1 MASGER
7 TRSSD
12 PERGAVLVEFA
23 LILPILT
30 MLLLG
35 IVSGAVAWNDNLA
48 LSQGARVA
56 GRQAVTLPLPA
67 TLTTATMD
75 VWLDAVADQAVSASE
90 GKLEAG
96 VSGRAVCVAYVHPA
110 GASPDQTFKRELSG
124 AGSGTRTSGST
135 PCFDDGQGD
144 TERRVQVVLQRD
156 GVLDVGLRRMTLSL
170 RRQVVYRYEA
180 HVGL

>member
-1 MASGER
+1 MRRVLGPRGEV
-7 TRSSD
+7 D
-12 PERGAVLVEFA
+12 RGAVLVEFA

-56 GRQAVTLPLPA
+56 GRQAVTIPLPA
-67 TLTTATMD
+67 LVNATTMQP
-75 VWLDAVADQAVSASE
+75 WLDHVADRAVASSE
-90 GKLEAG
+90 GKMDVG
-96 VSGRAVCVAYVHPA
+96 VDGRAVCVAFVYPA
-110 GASPDQTFKRELSG
+110 GATAGQTFKRVS
-124 AGSGTRTSGST
+124 SGSAVPT
-135 PCFDDGQGD
+135 YDAAPCFDDGQD
-144 TERRVQVVLQRD
+144 ATERRVQVVLQRD
-156 GVLDVGLRRMTLSL
+156 GVLDIGFKRMTLSL

>member
-1 MASGER
+1 MLRG
-7 TRSSD
+7 RSPHPD
-12 PERGAVLVEFA
+12 GERGAVLVEFA
-23 LILPILT
+23 LILPVLT

-35 IVSGAVAWNDNLA
+35 IISGAVAWNDNLA

-67 TLTTATMD
+67 SLTTETMA
-75 VWLDAVADQAVSASE
+75 VWLDEVADRAVASSE
-90 GKLEAG
+90 GKMNDG
-96 VSGRAVCVAYVHPA
+96 VDGRAVCVAYVYPA
-110 GASPDQTFKRELSG
+110 GASPDQTFSRQLSG
-124 AGSGTRTSGST
+124 TGAGTRTSGST

-144 TERRVQVVLQRD
+144 VERRVQIVLERD
-156 GVLDVGLRRMTLSL
+156 GVLDIGFKRISLSL